1 MCSSKSKHSDCAK
14 NWIYLNVFFFLIMRC
29 IRIQC
34 FTATV
39 FLLAVYLF
47 FFHKV
52 WFTDKYLQTSVVLP
66 NVIVHIDLKVP
77 PKLKYLESLLPM
89 FKKHGVTGLLM
100 EYDDM
105 FPYEGI
111 LVNISARNCYGKYE
125 VGKFKI
131 KKNVWWVGDRSIDN

>member
-1 MCSSKSKHSDCAK
+1 
-14 NWIYLNVFFFLIMRC
+14 MRC